1 MDRRNFLKTSALAAF
16 ATSGALNF
24 SPILAAAKSTA
35 RNITFVPHAGQY
47 GAFWAMVKDGKFI
60 KAVPRTEVDPRP
72 TKMVTEGA
80 VSRTYHKTR
89 VLYPHVRK
97 SYLENLDGDR
107 KPELRSREEF
117 VRVSWDVAL
126 KLTSK
131 AILDTVEKH
140 GNEAI
145 FSSSYGAWA
154 HGGVLTPNVLQ
165 GRFFNLI
172 GGMSVTVGDYSG
184 GAAQVAMP
192 HVIGDMEVYSRQTS
206 WLQILENTELFILV
220 GVDPH
225 KNGRAE
231 GRTTDH
237 SMFPRWELIRDA
249 GVKFISINPQA
260 TTTDEWLGS
269 EWMPIVPNTDT
280 ALFLAMSYHIVSQ
293 GKHDK
298 AFLDKYTVGAD
309 KFLAY
314 LNGEDDDRVKKTP
327 EWAAKITGIDANT
340 IKELADECNSKRTQ
354 VGGSW
359 AIQRAHHGE
368 MSYWAIISFSC
379 VIGQVGLAGGGVGF
393 SWHWGQGGSLFAQ
406 ALAPG
411 GIPQGKNPVLGLC
424 PASRITEMLENPG
437 KKFSHNGTEHSFPDI
452 HMIYNA
458 GNNFASHQQDTNGL
472 LKALEKV
479 HTVVCNEPWWTAS
492 AQFADIILPA
502 TTTLERD
509 EISSGGTYSKDKV
522 YAMRKVIEPLGE
534 SLDDFEIFRR
544 LAKIFNVEEGFTG
557 GKTRMDIIKESY
569 AKSTAATVKSFDD
582 FWREGLARVPIPDEE
597 YNWVRHG
604 DFRKDPVKN
613 PLATKSGKIELFC
626 QAIADMNIPDCPP
639 MAKWL
644 EPAEYLGNSKEGEV
658 HVVSPHPYNRIHS
671 QFAQTELRKELNVQD
686 REFVLLNAEMAKG
699 MGINDGDLVE
709 LSNERGTVIGGARL
723 SNKIMPGVA
732 SVQEGAWLSWDS
744 KGRCNSG
751 SVNTITSSRR
761 SSGLSH
767 ATTANTC
774 IAKLSKASAVDGPN
788 RAYEPPK
795 TIEKD
800 INIDESVYGL
810 DRRKKVISSFLEK
823 LDPGAEIYYQKCTL
837 CHTPRDPKAYTFK
850 EWKSITDS
858 MFVNAGATPDER
870 KLILD
875 YLQKNAKDAR

>member
-1 MDRRNFLKTSALAAF
+1 MKMDRRRFVKLSALLSMASSSVMSISPVSAAVKKVRDIKF
-16 ATSGALNF
+16 
-24 SPILAAAKSTA
+24 I
-35 RNITFVPHAGQY
+35 PHAGQY

-60 KAVPRTEVDPRP
+60 KAVPRTEVDPNP

-80 VSRTYHKTR
+80 VSRTYHQTR

-107 KPELRSREEF
+107 KPELRSRDEF

-126 KLTSK
+126 KLVAK
-131 AILDTVEKH
+131 PILDTIEQH
-140 GNEAI
+140 GNSAI

-192 HVIGDMEVYSRQTS
+192 HIIGDMEVYSRQTS
-206 WLQILENTELFILV
+206 WLQILENTELFLLV

-237 SMFPRWELIRDA
+237 SMYPRWELIRDA
-249 GVKFISINPQA
+249 GVKFVSINPQA
-260 TTTDEWLGS
+260 TTTDDWLGS
-269 EWMPIVPNTDT
+269 EWIPIIPNTDT

-298 AFLDKYTVGAD
+298 EFLDQYTVGAD
-309 KFLAY
+309 RFIDY
-314 LNGEDDDRVKKTP
+314 LEGKDDDIKKTP
-327 EWAAKITGIDANT
+327 KWAAKITGIAASE
-340 IKELADECNSKRTQ
+340 IEALADECNTKRTQ
-354 VGGSW
+354 IGGSW

-379 VIGQVGLAGGGVGF
+379 IIGQVGLAGGGVGF

-406 ALAPG
+406 AIAPG
-411 GIPQGKNPVLGLC
+411 GLSQGQNPVLGIC

-437 KKFSHNGTEHSFPDI
+437 EKFSHNGSEHEFPDI

-492 AQFADIILPA
+492 ALFADIILPA

-522 YAMRKVIEPLGE
+522 YAMRQVIEPLGE

-544 LAKIFNVEEGFTG
+544 LSKLFDVEEDFTD
-557 GKTRMDIIKESY
+557 GKSRMDIIKASY
-569 AKSTAATVKSFDD
+569 EKSTAATVKSFDD
-582 FWREGLARVPIPDEE
+582 FWQEGLARVPIPDEE
-597 YNWVRHG
+597 YKWVRHG
-604 DFRKDPVKN
+604 DFREDPVKN
-613 PLATKSGKIELFC
+613 PLTTKSGKIELYC

-639 MAKWL
+639 MATWL
-644 EPAEYLGNSKEGEV
+644 EPAEYLGNAKDGEV

-671 QFAQTELRKELNVQD
+671 QFAQAELRKELNVQD
-686 REFVLLNAEMAKG
+686 REFVLINEDLAKSK
-699 MGINDGDLVE
+699 GISDGDLVE
-709 LSNERGTVIGGARL
+709 LSNERGTLIAGARL
-723 SNKIMPGVA
+723 SKKIMPGV
-732 SVQEGAWLSWDS
+732 V
-744 KGRCNSG
+744 
-751 SVNTITSSRR
+751 
-761 SSGLSH
+761 
-767 ATTANTC
+767 
-774 IAKLSKASAVDGPN
+774 
-788 RAYEPPK
+788 
-795 TIEKD
+795 
-800 INIDESVYGL
+800 
-810 DRRKKVISSFLEK
+810 
-823 LDPGAEIYYQKCTL
+823 
-837 CHTPRDPKAYTFK
+837 
-850 EWKSITDS
+850 
-858 MFVNAGATPDER
+858 
-870 KLILD
+870 
-875 YLQKNAKDAR
+875 